1 MRKPKV
7 NKGVQIIYGKL
18 SYRRK
23 FIRSLWMIPGT
34 IIAVLLVWRINYDTV
49 TKIIWS
55 ILLIIIHIIELIYN
69 YLKWKKDESTQN
81 S

>member
-34 IIAVLLVWRINYDTV
+34 ISAVLLVWRINYDTV

>member
-34 IIAVLLVWRINYDTV
+34 IIAVLLVWRINYDTI